1 MEAKKMARKI
11 EEHFFTKE
19 NKLNA
24 SYWYAFQKVTNLKE
38 YRNEFTEKS
47 ITKIKTILNKLGIVY
62 EVGKRKYGN
71 ATNWWIELEV
81 CEYNKLKHFNEEY
94 HKYKKFA
101 KEINLEHKYT
111 DDVIIDYLADGIYCN
126 V

>member
-24 SYWYAFQKVTNLKE
+24 SYWYAFHKVTNLKE

-111 DDVIIDYLADGIYCN
+111 DDVIIDYIADGIYCN

>member
-47 ITKIKTILNKLGIVY
+47 ITKVRTILNKLGIVY

-111 DDVIIDYLADGIYCN
+111 DDVIIDYIADGIYCN

>member
-24 SYWYAFQKVTNLKE
+24 SYWYAFQKVANLKE
-38 YRNEFTEKS
+38 YRNEFTDKS
-47 ITKIKTILNKLGIVY
+47 ITKIKTMLNKLGIVY

-71 ATNWWIELEV
+71 VTNWWIELEV
-81 CEYNKLKHFNEEY
+81 REYKKLKHFNEEY

-101 KEINLEHKYT
+101 KEINLGHKYT
-111 DDVIIDYLADGIYCN
+111 DDIIIDYIADGIYCN